1 MKSFLSLGPCCRERL
16 HENFHLFDDCHM
28 NKTPY
33 PTNLEIVLFLADVFD
48 VREKG
53 KGLYKASKKPLRHFY
68 YEIQGLLVNH
78 VEGPLKNRMSAGID
92 GIDDWEAPGLSSLF
106 FYTYRVFWDYC
117 RLPLEVN
124 VGDIER
130 NELMPVLIEE
140 VFVPWAVGFMF
151 PHGLP
156 SMHRV
161 LEYIVSKGFCEDVN
175 PVKVAREF
183 LDALY
188 NTREYCSGKPFPAD
202 FPKSMLACVYPESKE
217 VGKAGRDD
225 FNRMRSPSNTKI
237 INIAKDL
244 ENIKCQESGE
254 RVFSEHEVN
263 HAKWCIFFGALFNRC
278 LDKAERYVSR
288 ARLLAV
294 MREVHDRASSN
305 DSHVDM
311 EFYKKRFKE
320 RISSMLNSCGGSSA
334 SEPRYVLHMREAR
347 RLLSEGLP
355 AASVDECVKAAR
367 TAAYSGGRLEYAV
380 VNEAFCMLSF
390 MYRFGTELW
399 DGGCGDGRKM
409 RGELKYMKEI
419 LLGLGRLYA
428 WHPRVEYVPD
438 AGWCEVD
445 RERGEGDCDEFRG
458 RAVVCGKEIY
468 DGWTEIFGR
477 GVSDGRTMA
486 FRDGISDYEITESA
500 MSFVEHRLGGF
511 NGGPSIGVIGGVDSW
526 NYRSV
531 ISGYKFWH
539 GRRVYNEV
547 VLSPVKEGG
556 DDFGFELIL
565 D

>member
-1 MKSFLSLGPCCRERL
+1 MKSFLSLVSCCRERL
-16 HENFHLFDDCHM
+16 HEKCHSFEDYPV

-33 PTNLEIVLFLADVFD
+33 PTNLEVVLFLADVFD
-48 VREKG
+48 VREKS
-53 KGLYKASKKPLRHFY
+53 KGLYKASKKPFRHFY
-68 YEIQGLLVNH
+68 NEIQGLLANH
-78 VEGPLKNRMSAGID
+78 VEDPLKNRMSAGID
-92 GIDDWEAPGLSSLF
+92 VADDCEMPGLSRLF
-106 FYTYRVFWDYC
+106 FCTYRVFWEYC

-130 NELMPVLIEE
+130 DELMPVLIEE
-140 VFVPWAVGFMF
+140 VFVPWAVSFMF
-151 PHGLP
+151 PHRLP
-156 SMHRV
+156 SMHSV

-175 PVKVAREF
+175 PVRVAREF

-188 NTREYCSGKPFPAD
+188 DTREYCSGKPFSAD
-202 FPKSMLACVYPESKE
+202 FPKSMLACVYPESKG

-244 ENIKCQESGE
+244 ESIKYQEHGE
-254 RVFSEHEVN
+254 RVFSDHEVN

-294 MREVHDRASSN
+294 MREVYDRASSN

-347 RLLSEGLP
+347 RLLSEGSP
-355 AASVDECVKAAR
+355 GAAVDACVKAAR
-367 TAAYSGGRLEYAV
+367 AAAYSGGRLEYSV
-380 VNEAFCMLSF
+380 VNEAFCMLSL
-390 MYRFGTELW
+390 MYRFGSELW

-409 RGELKYMKEI
+409 RGELKYMKDI
-419 LLGLGRLYA
+419 LLGFGGLYA
-428 WHPRVEYVPD
+428 WHPRVEYVPEV
-438 AGWCEVD
+438 GWCEVD
-445 RERGEGDCDEFRG
+445 RECGEGDCDEFRG
-458 RAVVCGKEIY
+458 RAVVCGKEVY
-468 DGWTEIFGR
+468 DGWAEIFGR

-500 MSFVEHRLGGF
+500 MSFVRARLGGYEK
-511 NGGPSIGVIGGVDSW
+511 GPADGVIGGVG
-526 NYRSV
+526 YLRYKEV
-531 ISGYKFWH
+531 ISGYKTWH
-539 GRRVYNEV
+539 GRSVYREFFTSPFKESGAECHIEV
-547 VLSPVKEGG
+547 IS
-556 DDFGFELIL
+556 D
-565 D
+565 